1 MIDLLGKRRGLAGRR
16 RGLARRVG
24 PARWAV
30 GVAAVAFLGA
40 VPLAG
45 SALAD
50 DESAE
55 SETASVESRPGPAR
69 SGPGSVGAASGSARS
84 EPAELTPTLVEG
96 TPCTVDTV
104 ACVSISERKAWLFD
118 NGVIKHGPVKVATG
132 GPGQETPVGDHVVQ
146 WKNKNHKSQEHKTP
160 DGQPSPMPYA
170 VFFADGGVAFHEGTL
185 ARRSASCVRL
195 EMEDAQRYYTYLQ
208 IGDKVQVHQ

>member
-1 MIDLLGKRRGLAGRR
+1 
-16 RGLARRVG
+16 
-24 PARWAV
+24 
-30 GVAAVAFLGA
+30 
-40 VPLAG
+40 LAG

-50 DESAE
+50 DESAD
-55 SETASVESRPGPAR
+55 SETASAGPT
-69 SGPGSVGAASGSARS
+69 PGSGRPGSARS
-84 EPAELTPTLVEG
+84 KPAALTPTLVEG

-104 ACVSISERKAWLFD
+104 ACVSIGERKAWLFD

-132 GPGQETPVGDHVVQ
+132 GPGQETPAGDHVVQ
-146 WKNKNHKSQEHKTP
+146 WKNKNHKSQEHQTP

-185 ARRSASCVRL
+185 ARRSAGCVRL
-195 EMEDAQRYYTYLQ
+195 EMADAQRFYTYLQ